1 MFGQLRINNPIFILN
16 KQGSPSL
23 EVGTVVSVTAPMPQ
37 LSSVGQLTM
46 YTVDVTARVND
57 QNVTY
62 QKLPANTDVADF
74 AGNGNVVIACSR
86 ESMNIELQA
95 MRQRSVDI
103 IKSVDYHNGMIQAI
117 DKIIQDLNPEEAEK
131 LALQKEVTD
140 LKGQML
146 QMSQSVNALLE
157 QNRQLMEQ
165 IKNDRNNQK
174 KQNKE

>member
-1 MFGQLRINNPIFILN
+1 MFGQLRINNPLFVLT

-23 EVGTVVSVTAPMPQ
+23 EIGTVVSVTAPIPQ
-37 LSSVGQLTM
+37 LSSIGQPTM
-46 YTVDVTARVND
+46 YTVDVTARIND
-57 QNVTY
+57 QNITY
-62 QKLPANTDVADF
+62 QKLPANMDVADF
-74 AGNGNVVIACSR
+74 AGNGNVVVACSR
-86 ESMNIELQA
+86 ESMNSELQA
-95 MRQRSVDI
+95 MRQRSVDVV
-103 IKSVDYHNGMIQAI
+103 KSVDYHNGMIQAI

-140 LKGQML
+140 LKGQMF

-157 QNRQLMEQ
+157 QNKQLMEQ

>member
-1 MFGQLRINNPIFILN
+1 
-16 KQGSPSL
+16 
-23 EVGTVVSVTAPMPQ
+23 
-37 LSSVGQLTM
+37 
-46 YTVDVTARVND
+46 
-57 QNVTY
+57 
-62 QKLPANTDVADF
+62 
-74 AGNGNVVIACSR
+74 
-86 ESMNIELQA
+86 MNSELQA
-95 MRQRSVDI
+95 MRQRSVDVVI
-103 IKSVDYHNGMIQAI
+103 SVDYHNGMIQAI

>member
-1 MFGQLRINNPIFILN
+1 MFGQLRINNPLFVLT

-23 EVGTVVSVTAPMPQ
+23 EIGTVVSVTAPMPQ
-37 LSSVGQLTM
+37 LSSIGQPTM
-46 YTVDVTARVND
+46 YTVDVTARIND
-57 QNVTY
+57 QNITY
-62 QKLPANTDVADF
+62 QKLPANMDVADF
-74 AGNGNVVIACSR
+74 AGNGNVVVACSR
-86 ESMNIELQA
+86 ESMNSELHA
-95 MRQRSVDI
+95 MRQRSVDVV
-103 IKSVDYHNGMIQAI
+103 KSVDYHNGMIQAI

-140 LKGQML
+140 LKGQMF

-165 IKNDRNNQK
+165 IKSERNNQK

>member
-1 MFGQLRINNPIFILN
+1 
-16 KQGSPSL
+16 
-23 EVGTVVSVTAPMPQ
+23 
-37 LSSVGQLTM
+37 M
-46 YTVDVTARVND
+46 YTVDVTARIND
-57 QNVTY
+57 QNITY
-62 QKLPANTDVADF
+62 QKLPANMDVADF
-74 AGNGNVVIACSR
+74 AGNGNVVVACSR
-86 ESMNIELQA
+86 ESMNSELQA
-95 MRQRSVDI
+95 MRQRSVDVVN
-103 IKSVDYHNGMIQAI
+103 SVDYHNGMIQAI

-165 IKNDRNNQK
+165 IKGDRNNQK

>member
-1 MFGQLRINNPIFILN
+1 MFGQLRINNPLFVLT

-23 EVGTVVSVTAPMPQ
+23 EIGSVVSVTAPMPQ
-37 LSSVGQLTM
+37 LSSIGQPTM
-46 YTVDVTARVND
+46 YTVDVTARIND
-57 QNVTY
+57 QNITY
-62 QKLPANTDVADF
+62 QKLPANMDVADF
-74 AGNGNVVIACSR
+74 AGNGNVVVACSR
-86 ESMNIELQA
+86 ESMNSELQA
-95 MRQRSVDI
+95 MRQRSVDVV
-103 IKSVDYHNGMIQAI
+103 KSVDYHNGMIQAI

-157 QNRQLMEQ
+157 QNKQLMEQ
-165 IKNDRNNQK
+165 IKNDRNTQK

>member
-1 MFGQLRINNPIFILN
+1 MFGQLRINNPLFVLT

-23 EVGTVVSVTAPMPQ
+23 EIGTVVSVTAPMPQ
-37 LSSVGQLTM
+37 LSSIGQTTM
-46 YTVDVTARVND
+46 YTVDVTARIND
-57 QNVTY
+57 QNITY
-62 QKLPANTDVADF
+62 QKLPANMDVADF
-74 AGNGNVVIACSR
+74 AGNGNVVVACSR
-86 ESMNIELQA
+86 ESMNSELQA
-95 MRQRSVDI
+95 MRQRSVDVV
-103 IKSVDYHNGMIQAI
+103 KSVDYHNGMIQAI

-140 LKGQML
+140 LKGQMF

-165 IKNDRNNQK
+165 IKGDRNNQK

>member
-1 MFGQLRINNPIFILN
+1 MFGQLRINNPLFVLN
-16 KQGSPSL
+16 RQGTPCL

-37 LSSVGQLTM
+37 LSSIGQPTM

-62 QKLPANTDVADF
+62 QKLPANMDVADF
-74 AGNGNVVIACSR
+74 AGNGNIVVTCSR
-86 ESMNIELQA
+86 ESMNSELQA
-95 MRQRSVDI
+95 MRQRSVDVV
-103 IKSVDYHNGMIQAI
+103 KSVDYHNGMIQAI

-157 QNRQLMEQ
+157 QNKQLMEQ
-165 IKNDRNNQK
+165 IKNERNIQK

>member
-1 MFGQLRINNPIFILN
+1 MFGQLRINNPLFVLT

-23 EVGTVVSVTAPMPQ
+23 EIGTVVSVTAPMPQ
-37 LSSVGQLTM
+37 LSSIGQPTM
-46 YTVDVTARVND
+46 YTVDVTARIND
-57 QNVTY
+57 QNITY
-62 QKLPANTDVADF
+62 QKLPANMDVADF
-74 AGNGNVVIACSR
+74 AGNGNVVVACSR
-86 ESMNIELQA
+86 ESMNSELQA
-95 MRQRSVDI
+95 MRQRSVDVV
-103 IKSVDYHNGMIQAI
+103 KSVDYHNGMIQAI

-140 LKGQML
+140 LKGQMF

-157 QNRQLMEQ
+157 QNKQLMEQ

>member
-1 MFGQLRINNPIFILN
+1 MFGQLRINNPLFVLT

-23 EVGTVVSVTAPMPQ
+23 EIGTVVSVTAPMPQ
-37 LSSVGQLTM
+37 LSSIGQPTM
-46 YTVDVTARVND
+46 YTVDVTARIND
-57 QNVTY
+57 QNITY
-62 QKLPANTDVADF
+62 QKLPANMDVADF
-74 AGNGNVVIACSR
+74 AGNGNVVVACSR
-86 ESMNIELQA
+86 ESMNSELQA
-95 MRQRSVDI
+95 MRQRSVDVVN
-103 IKSVDYHNGMIQAI
+103 SVDYHNGMIQAI

-165 IKNDRNNQK
+165 IKGDRNNQK

>member
-1 MFGQLRINNPIFILN
+1 MFGQLRINNPLFVLD

-23 EVGTVVSVTAPMPQ
+23 EIGTVVSVTAPMPQ
-37 LSSVGQLTM
+37 LSSIGQPTM
-46 YTVDVTARVND
+46 YTVDVTARIND
-57 QNVTY
+57 QNITY
-62 QKLPANTDVADF
+62 QKLPANMDVADF
-74 AGNGNVVIACSR
+74 AGNGNVVVACSR
-86 ESMNIELQA
+86 ESMNSELQA
-95 MRQRSVDI
+95 MRQRSVDVVE
-103 IKSVDYHNGMIQAI
+103 SVDYHNGMIKAI

-140 LKGQML
+140 LKGQMF

-157 QNRQLMEQ
+157 QNKQLMEQ

>member
-1 MFGQLRINNPIFILN
+1 MFGQLRINNPLFVLT

-23 EVGTVVSVTAPMPQ
+23 EIGTVVSVTAPMPQ
-37 LSSVGQLTM
+37 LSSIGQPTM
-46 YTVDVTARVND
+46 YTVDVTARIND
-57 QNVTY
+57 QNITY
-62 QKLPANTDVADF
+62 QKLPANMDVADF
-74 AGNGNVVIACSR
+74 AGNGNVVVACSR
-86 ESMNIELQA
+86 ESMNSELQA
-95 MRQRSVDI
+95 MRQRSVDVV
-103 IKSVDYHNGMIQAI
+103 KSVDYHNGMIQAI

-157 QNRQLMEQ
+157 QNKQLMEQ

-174 KQNKE
+174 KQTKE

>member
-1 MFGQLRINNPIFILN
+1 MFGQLRINNPLFVLT

-23 EVGTVVSVTAPMPQ
+23 EIGTVVSVTAPMPQ
-37 LSSVGQLTM
+37 LSSIGQPTM
-46 YTVDVTARVND
+46 YTVDVTARIND

-86 ESMNIELQA
+86 ESMNSELQS
-95 MRQRSVDI
+95 MRQRSVDVV
-103 IKSVDYHNGMIQAI
+103 KSVDYHNGLIQAI

>member
-1 MFGQLRINNPIFILN
+1 MFGQLRINNPLFVLT

-23 EVGTVVSVTAPMPQ
+23 EIGTVVSVTAPMPQ
-37 LSSVGQLTM
+37 LSSIGQTTM
-46 YTVDVTARVND
+46 YTVDVTARIND
-57 QNVTY
+57 QNITY
-62 QKLPANTDVADF
+62 QKLPANMDVADF
-74 AGNGNVVIACSR
+74 AGNGNVVVACSR
-86 ESMNIELQA
+86 ESMNSELQA
-95 MRQRSVDI
+95 MRQRSVDVV
-103 IKSVDYHNGMIQAI
+103 KSVDYHNGMIQAI

-165 IKNDRNNQK
+165 IKGDRNNQK